1 MSEMMA
7 PAASAKWLSAPEW
20 NGGPLICC
28 RIREET
34 ADVKTYTFQAPD
46 AARFCFKP
54 GQFITLA
61 VDIDGQIHHR
71 AYTIASSPS
80 QPFSLEL
87 TVKAIPGGRVS
98 NWLSDHLNVGDILEA
113 LAPQGAF
120 NLFDIPAQKYLL
132 LSAGSGITPMIAIS
146 RWLRDL
152 HLDADIRF
160 VHSARSAADRL
171 FVEELE
177 AMARE
182 QPGFALSWMLSQG
195 REGGSNSYGR
205 LTLEMLA
212 ERVPDLHQRTV
223 LICGPAPYMAAV
235 RQMLEQ
241 VGFDMSRCFQESFGD
256 LACAAE
262 PGLADGEAETG
273 ESTSGAG
280 AGHQLTVR
288 GHDQVLQLEPGAT
301 VLDALERQGLPIIG
315 ACRAGICGACKCKLE
330 RGGVNATS
338 QVGLSEAEIAA
349 GVFLACSSTLTED
362 SEISL

>member
-1 MSEMMA
+1 MSELMA
-7 PAASAKWLSAPEW
+7 SERWLSAPEW
-20 NGGPLICC
+20 NGGPLVCC

-34 ADVKTYTFQAPD
+34 PDVKTYTFQAPD
-46 AARFCFKP
+46 AARFSFKP

-61 VDIDGQIHHR
+61 VDIDGRPHHR

-80 QPFSLEL
+80 RPFSLEL

-98 NWLSDHLNVGDILEA
+98 NWLSDHLGVGDTLEA

-132 LSAGSGITPMIAIS
+132 LSAGSGITPMISIS

-152 HLDADIRF
+152 HADADIHF
-160 VHSARSAADRL
+160 VHSARSAGDRL
-171 FVEELE
+171 FADELE
-177 AMARE
+177 TMAGE
-182 QPGFALSWMLSQG
+182 QPGFSLSWMLSQDTA
-195 REGGSNSYGR
+195 GGVNRYGR
-205 LTLEMLA
+205 LTLELLA
-212 ERVPDLHQRTV
+212 ARVPDLHLRTV

-241 VGFDMSRCFQESFGD
+241 AGFDMNRCFQESFGD
-256 LACAAE
+256 SA
-262 PGLADGEAETG
+262 GTG
-273 ESTSGAG
+273 EPSTDDGKPQGGKPTTGYQLSVSGHGQA
-280 AGHQLTVR
+280 L
-288 GHDQVLQLEPGAT
+288 QVEPGAT
-301 VLDALERQGLPIIG
+301 VLDALERQGLPVIA
-315 ACRAGICGACKCKLE
+315 ACRAGVCGSCKCKLE

-338 QVGLSEAEIAA
+338 QVGLSETEIAA